1 VSVLATTRTALGDAA
16 RDARRSWSH
25 WGSAAVAAV
34 GLAAVLPLLAPSL
47 RFDSIASSLYLAL
60 AATGLAFAVGLAG
73 IPSLGQGAFM
83 GIGAFGAALLQAKA
97 GWPAAAAIVIGT
109 LVAAAAGL
117 VTGLGVVRLRG
128 VLVAVGTWILTWL
141 VALALAAFPELSGG
155 SQGLVVPAPDL
166 SSVAHYEL
174 ALGLVAL
181 AILAFFALRR
191 GAVGLALASVR
202 QQPDAAVVL
211 GVPVARLRLGAFVA
225 SAAIGG
231 LAGALAVQLAGVAD
245 PGEYGP
251 FRSFEL
257 FVAVMLGGAT
267 AAGGGLAGIGVLALL
282 ARAADPLGRLEAVS
296 AERLKTLLAA
306 VILLLVLGLGDEG
319 AIPALRRRLAR
330 AAHPTVDVTSGAPL
344 AAEGTG
350 RLAGRGLTKRY
361 GAVAAAD
368 GVDVELAPGEIHA
381 LLGPNGSGK
390 TTVLR
395 LLTGFLRPQTGAVT
409 WNGAELTRL
418 TVRERALTGV
428 VATLQTTAVFPEL
441 TALEN
446 VLVGAGLRRRFGGSF
461 RTLFSTPRAR
471 GEDAETRRDAS
482 AALAAVGL
490 ERAANVRAEELP
502 AFDRRLLMV
511 ASALATKP
519 QALLLDEP
527 AAGASARE
535 LESFAG
541 VLARLREE
549 GLGILLVEHNLR
561 LVRAVADR
569 ATVLEAGRVIA
580 RGTPEEVGR
589 DPAVRAAYL
598 GRQRLGHS

>member
-1 VSVLATTRTALGDAA
+1 MSVLETTRAALGDAA
-16 RDARRSWSH
+16 RDARRSWTH
-25 WGSAAVAAV
+25 WGTAAAAAVVVAA
-34 GLAAVLPLLAPSL
+34 LLPAVVPSL
-47 RFDSIASSLYLAL
+47 QYDSIASSLYLAL

-97 GWPAAAAIVIGT
+97 DWPTVPAIVVGT
-109 LVAAAAGL
+109 LVAATAGL
-117 VTGLGVVRLRG
+117 VTGLGVARLRG
-128 VLVAVGTWILTWL
+128 VLVAVSTWILTWL
-141 VALALAAFPELSGG
+141 VALTLIAFPELSGG

-166 SSVAHYEL
+166 SSVDHYEFAL
-174 ALGLVAL
+174 ALVVL
-181 AILAFFALRR
+181 AMLAFFALRR

-202 QQPDAAVVL
+202 QHAGAAVAL

-257 FVAVMLGGAT
+257 FVAVMLGGTTA
-267 AAGGGLAGIGVLALL
+267 AAGGLVGVGVLALL

-306 VILLLVLGLGDEG
+306 IILLIVLGLGDEG

-330 AAHPTVDVTSGAPL
+330 PRRPPSVSRPARLTAAATDALSA
-344 AAEGTG
+344 
-350 RLAGRGLTKRY
+350 RGLTKHY
-361 GAVAAAD
+361 GALAAAD
-368 GVDVELAPGEIHA
+368 DVDIDLHPGEIHA

-395 LLTGFLRPQTGAVT
+395 LLTGTLRADRGEVVWRGRPVT
-409 WNGAELTRL
+409 ELGPRDRVL
-418 TVRERALTGV
+418 WGIVG
-428 VATLQTTAVFPEL
+428 TLQATAVFGDL

-446 VLVGAGLRRRFGGSF
+446 VLVGGSLRRDFGGPV
-461 RTLFSTPRAR
+461 RTLFATPRSR
-471 GEDAETRRDAS
+471 SEDERMRRLALET
-482 AALAAVGL
+482 LAGVGL
-490 ERAANVRAEELP
+490 EGAACRRADELP
-502 AFDRRLLMV
+502 SFDRRLLMI
-511 ASALATKP
+511 ASALATRP

-527 AAGASARE
+527 AAGASAQE
-535 LESFAG
+535 LDNFAAI
-541 VLARLREE
+541 LRRLRDE

-569 ATVLEAGRVIA
+569 ATVLEAGLVIA

-598 GRQRLGHS
+598 GRQRLAPS